1 MQLTEA
7 TGLAHTVST
16 LSTCSEESLETP
28 KHSRLG
34 WLRAGPGEATIGE
47 ESGPGE
53 SVSHSSSG
61 RKAFDSFLNPEG
73 CKISELEEA

>member
-1 MQLTEA
+1 MRPPQ
-7 TGLAHTVST
+7 GRSQ
-16 LSTCSEESLETP
+16 
-28 KHSRLG
+28 
-34 WLRAGPGEATIGE
+34 
-47 ESGPGE
+47 GPGE